1 MIGSR
6 HPLYYAKQPLYYAIN
21 SVMLGTHSIMQ
32 GTHSIM
38 LGTYSKSSII
48 QAGTT
53 CTVYAF
59 ILYCVQR
66 TTKRKVDPTRFMQ

>member
-1 MIGSR
+1 MLDSHSIMLGIHS
-6 HPLYYAKQPLYYAIN
+6 I
-21 SVMLGTHSIMQ
+21 MLGTHSIMLGSHSIMQ

-66 TTKRKVDPTRFMQ
+66 TTKRKVDPTHFMQ